1 MGVTLSGSQGL
12 SSPQANGYVVKAFQ
26 IRCWL
31 PGYPKLDG
39 FHLPYSW
46 NEKWLVQEG
55 TALGADFLVAD
66 SKFMKVA
73 FGVDFKMLL
82 FNPLVFSTKDLSR
95 NLKLTV
101 SNSSLGEDFP
111 TGKGNGIVS
120 TGRSKVIPAGVKI
133 YLRLDLQYMMIKYS
147 FNDDEE
153 YVAVKEDEY
162 DDLTVTRKDIPTL
175 YQKTFN

>member
-55 TALGADFLVAD
+55 MALVPAGSV
-66 SKFMKVA
+66 V
-73 FGVDFKMLL
+73 
-82 FNPLVFSTKDLSR
+82 
-95 NLKLTV
+95 
-101 SNSSLGEDFP
+101 P
-111 TGKGNGIVS
+111 TGKDNIIVS
-120 TGRSKVIPAGVKI
+120 AGRTNVIPAGSTILVLVVLLMEILIADHIALDDALVAPADRLKI
-133 YLRLDLQYMMIKYS
+133 GKCNLRLSTDVASKEATLQ
-147 FNDDEE
+147 
-153 YVAVKEDEY
+153 
-162 DDLTVTRKDIPTL
+162 
-175 YQKTFN
+175 